1 MYVLQDTG
9 LFNQNYGTLLGPSLA
24 NVAKS
29 RFLLKFENLF
39 LRSRNIKLFRGI
51 IYILYLL
58 ALNSKVLKQCIVSLT
73 YVWVS
78 CLFV

>member
-9 LFNQNYGTLLGPSLA
+9 LFNQNCGTLLGPSLA
-24 NVAKS
+24 NFAKS
-29 RFLLKFENLF
+29 RFLKFEKLC
-39 LRSRNIKLFRGI
+39 LRSRNIKLFRGV

-58 ALNSKVLKQCIVSLT
+58 AFNSKDLKQCFVSLT